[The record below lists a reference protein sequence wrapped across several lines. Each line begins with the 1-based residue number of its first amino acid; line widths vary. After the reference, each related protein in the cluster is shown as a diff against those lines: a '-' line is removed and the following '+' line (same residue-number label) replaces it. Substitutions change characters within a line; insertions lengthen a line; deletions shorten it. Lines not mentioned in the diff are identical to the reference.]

1 MAVFCMYISKI
12 SAENVGPIEK
22 ATIMFPFNDDG
33 SPKPVVIVG
42 ENGTGKTTLLSHIVD
57 SFYETAQTAFS
68 DVTRSDG
75 SSGYQYYKAITPAEI
90 HFGKKYLFSFIEYES
105 PHNPSYKIGYVFK
118 SGNLSDSSFKK
129 SSGFS
134 LAQQVSW
141 EDEENSKKVF
151 ITKEQANTIF
161 GRNVICYFGPD
172 RYEKPAWMGKR
183 YHEREEY
190 EHPSV
195 KERWSGRLQKPIL
208 VRDTTNLTLQWL
220 LDVIADSRCDIA
232 QKESGLQVAHINVP
246 DLLQQGTARTNV
258 EKIMSEILGK
268 DVYFGLN
275 LRNRSR
281 SRFNIRAKSDNAIL
295 VPSLDA
301 LSTGQ
306 SALFNMFA
314 TIVRY
319 ADDNDIYNSITLS
332 NISGIVVIDE
342 AELHLH
348 SNLQREILPRL
359 FKLFP
364 KIQFVITTHS
374 PLFLLGMDEQY
385 GTDGYEIY
393 QMPDCTVISSERF
406 SEFHKAYSY
415 YTQTQT
421 HHEEIQKAIAVKT
434 VNPLIVTEGA
444 TDWKHLKAA
453 FANLKS
459 LPDLA
464 EKYSSLDFDFL
475 EYLPKQDTSSAPLKL
490 EMGNAQLVE
499 MCKNCAAISQPRKL
513 IFIADADD
521 KNTNK
526 QLGANSG
533 NFKYW
538 GNNVYSFILPVPQ
551 HRLDTPQICI
561 EHYYKDTELKIPV
574 TINGIDRR
582 IYMGNEFDAVGLS
595 TDLMYLCYDRNSCG
609 PDKIRIIDGTSE
621 KRVIK
626 ITDPL
631 KFNLALPKMEFANR
645 ILDGDPA
652 FAKVDFSNFRSVFD
666 IIKEILDD
674 SG

>member
-1 MAVFCMYISKI
+1 MYISKI
-12 SAENVGPIEK
+12 LVENVGPIEK
-22 ATIMFPFNDDG
+22 ATILFPFNDNG

-42 ENGTGKTTLLSHIVD
+42 ENGTGKTTLLSNIVD
-57 SFYETAQTAFS
+57 SFYETARTAFS
-68 DVTRSDG
+68 DVTQSDG

-90 HFGKKYLFSFIEYES
+90 HIGKKYLYSCIEYTS

-118 SGNLSDSSFKK
+118 SGNLPDNSFKK

-141 EDEENSKKVF
+141 KDDENSKKVF

-195 KERWSGRLQKPIL
+195 KERWNGQLQKTIL

-275 LRNRSR
+275 LRNRSQ
-281 SRFNIRAKSDNAIL
+281 SRFNIRAKADDSIL

-319 ADDNDIYNSITLS
+319 ADDNNIYNSITLS

-342 AELHLH
+342 VELHLH

-374 PLFLLGMDEQY
+374 PLFLLGMDEQF
-385 GTDGYEIY
+385 GPDGYEIY
-393 QMPDCTVISSERF
+393 QMPDCMVISSERF
-406 SEFHKAYSY
+406 SEFHRAYCY

-421 HHEEIQKAIAVKT
+421 HQAEIKNAISAKT
-434 VNPLIVTEGA
+434 ASPLIVTEGA

-453 FANLKS
+453 FAHLKS
-459 LPDLA
+459 LPGLT
-464 EKYSSLDFDFL
+464 ETYGSLSFDFL
-475 EYLPKQDTSSAPLKL
+475 EYEPKQANSSAPLKL
-490 EMGNAQLVE
+490 EMGNSQLVE
-499 MCKNCAAISQPRKL
+499 MCRNCAAISQSRKL

-526 QLGANSG
+526 DLGASSG
-533 NFKYW
+533 NFKSW

-551 HRLDTPQICI
+551 HRQATPQICI
-561 EHYYKDTELKIPV
+561 EHYYTDAELKIPV

-595 TDLMYLCYDRNSCG
+595 TDMSYFCYDRNSCG
-609 PDKIRIIDGTSE
+609 PNKIRIIDGTSD
-621 KRVIK
+621 KRVIN
-626 ITDPL
+626 ITDPE
-631 KFNLALPKMEFANR
+631 KTNLALPKMEFANS
-645 ILDGDPA
+645 ILNGDPA
-652 FAKVDFSNFRSVFD
+652 FAQIDFSNFKAVFD

-674 SG
+674 PS

>member
-1 MAVFCMYISKI
+1 MYISKI
-12 SAENVGPIEK
+12 SVENIGPIEK
-22 ATIMFPFNDDG
+22 ATIMFPFNEDG

-42 ENGTGKTTLLSHIVD
+42 ENGTGKTTLLSNVVD
-57 SFYETAQTAFS
+57 SFYETARTAFS
-68 DVTRSDG
+68 DVTQSDG

-90 HFGKKYLFSFIEYES
+90 HIGKEYLYSCIEYVS
-105 PHNPSYKIGYVFK
+105 PRNSDYKIGYVFK
-118 SGNLSDSSFKK
+118 SGNLLDSNFKK
-129 SSGFS
+129 NSGFS
-134 LAQQVSW
+134 LAQKVNW
-141 EDEENSKKVF
+141 KADENVKKVF

-183 YHEREEY
+183 YHIREEY

-232 QKESGLQVAHINVP
+232 QGESGLKVAHINVP

-268 DVYFGLN
+268 DIYFGLN
-275 LRNRSR
+275 LRNRSQ
-281 SRFNIRAKSDNAIL
+281 SRFNIRAKIDNTIL

-319 ADDNDIYNSITLS
+319 ADDNDIHNSITLS

-342 AELHLH
+342 VELHLH
-348 SNLQREILPRL
+348 TNLQREVLPKL

-374 PLFLLGMDEQY
+374 PLFLLGMDEHY
-385 GTDGYEIY
+385 GADGYEIY
-393 QMPDCTVISSERF
+393 QMPDCNVISSERF

-421 HHEEIQKAIAVKT
+421 HYEEIQKAITAKT
-434 VNPLIVTEGA
+434 ANPLIVTEGA

-453 FANLKS
+453 FNNLKS
-459 LPDLA
+459 LPHLT
-464 EKYSSLDFDFL
+464 EKYSSLSFDFL
-475 EYLPKQDTSSAPLKL
+475 EYAPKQDTSSAPLKL

-526 QLGANSG
+526 QLGASTG
-533 NFKYW
+533 SFKYW

-551 HRLDTPQICI
+551 HRLDTPSICI
-561 EHYYKDTELKIPV
+561 EHYYTDAELKIPV
-574 TINGIDRR
+574 KINGIDRR
-582 IYMGNEFDAVGLS
+582 IYMGNEFDDVGIS
-595 TDLMYLCYDRNSCG
+595 TDLMHFCYDRNSCG
-609 PDKIRIIDGTSE
+609 PNKIRIIDGTSE
-621 KRVIK
+621 KRVIR
-626 ITDPL
+626 INDPL
-631 KFNLALPKMEFANR
+631 KTNLALPKMEFANR
-645 ILDGDPA
+645 MLEGDPA
-652 FAKVDFSNFRSVFD
+652 FAKVDLSTFQLVFD